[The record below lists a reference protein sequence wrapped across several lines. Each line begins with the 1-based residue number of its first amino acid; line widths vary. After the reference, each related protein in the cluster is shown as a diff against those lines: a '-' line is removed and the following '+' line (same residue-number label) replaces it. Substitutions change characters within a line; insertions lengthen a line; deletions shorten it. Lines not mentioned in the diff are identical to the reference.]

1 MTQVPLRVLVVDDTV
16 IYRKVVTEVLARI
29 PGVEVVGVAANGK
42 IAMQKIEQAP
52 PDLLTLDMEM
62 PEMDGL
68 AVLRALKERHSPV
81 KAIMLSAFTTEGADA
96 TVAALALGAF
106 DFVVK
111 PSGADAAQ
119 NAIALERQLR
129 EKIEAFSVARLR
141 SPVAG
146 ATRPRRETGVASASP
161 ASRPPAGAGAGAD
174 VVQRMNRIAHA
185 SALRPEVVAVGI
197 STGGPPALN
206 KMLPALPGDLAAPVL
221 VVQHMP
227 PKFTLSLA
235 KDLAGKCPLGVA
247 EAADGDLVEP
257 GRILIAPGGRQ
268 MKVARAAEGGGL
280 VVRITDDPP
289 ENHCRPSVDYLFR
302 SLAHA
307 CGGRVLGVIMT
318 GMGNDGT
325 LGCRLL
331 KRQGAPIIAQDE
343 ATCVVFGMPKQPV
356 EEGLAD
362 DVLPLGEIA
371 GQIARVA
378 GRGVPT
384 CR

>member
-1 MTQVPLRVLVVDDTV
+1 
-16 IYRKVVTEVLARI
+16 
-29 PGVEVVGVAANGK
+29 
-42 IAMQKIEQAP
+42 
-52 PDLLTLDMEM
+52 
-62 PEMDGL
+62 
-68 AVLRALKERHSPV
+68 
-81 KAIMLSAFTTEGADA
+81 MLSALTTEGADA

-111 PSGADAAQ
+111 PFGNDAAQ
-119 NAIALERQLR
+119 NAVFLESQLR
-129 EKIEAFSVARLR
+129 EKIAAFAAARLR
-141 SPVAG
+141 TPAAARV
-146 ATRPRRETGVASASP
+146 RETKAVT
-161 ASRPPAGAGAGAD
+161 PPVIADSEAD
-174 VVQRMNRIAHA
+174 VVQRMNRIARRPA
-185 SALRPEVVAVGI
+185 AKPEVIAIGI

-221 VVQHMP
+221 IVQHMP

-235 KDLAGKCPLGVA
+235 HDLATKCSLSVV

-268 MKVARAAEGGGL
+268 MKVVRSPDSNAL

-307 CGGRVLGVIMT
+307 CDGRVLGVIMT
-318 GMGNDGT
+318 GMGNDGS

-331 KRQGAPIIAQDE
+331 KRQGATIIAQDE

-362 DVLPLGEIA
+362 TVLPLGEIA
-371 GQIARVA
+371 GQIARIA
-378 GRGVPT
+378 GKGVPV